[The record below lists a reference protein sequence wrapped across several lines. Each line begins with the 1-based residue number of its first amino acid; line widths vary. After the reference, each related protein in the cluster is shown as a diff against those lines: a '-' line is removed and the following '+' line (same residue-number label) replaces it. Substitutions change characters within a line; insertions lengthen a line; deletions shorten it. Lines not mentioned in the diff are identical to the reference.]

1 MSSATSRTHEAG
13 ARSREGSFES
23 VAGRASTRGANAS
36 SHELTTL
43 EDGTRVVLTRPEVP
57 GVDEYVV
64 LHLDP
69 PDDAPSSEVLGRLVG
84 QAHALARTLSFARFG
99 HADGWSLLINGGA
112 TRRTRGVHVHV
123 VIAGS
128 VKEKRRAFLA
138 LQVKHLTRPLARW
151 GKALGASLRA
161 AAT

>member
-1 MSSATSRTHEAG
+1 MTSATSRPAEPRASRDVSLESDSTYG
-13 ARSREGSFES
+13 AR
-23 VAGRASTRGANAS
+23 VANHDLA
-36 SHELTTL
+36 TL
-43 EDGTRVVLTRPEVP
+43 EDGTRIVLTRPEVP

-69 PDDAPSSEVLGRLVG
+69 PDDAPSSEVLGELVG

-99 HADGWSLLINGGA
+99 HAEGWSLLINGGA

-128 VKEKRRAFLA
+128 VKEKRHAFLA

-151 GKALGASLRA
+151 WKALGAR
-161 AAT
+161 

>member
-1 MSSATSRTHEAG
+1 MTSATSRTLEAG
-13 ARSREGSFES
+13 APSREGSFES
-23 VAGRASTRGANAS
+23 VAAHAPTRGAHAS
-36 SHELTTL
+36 NHELATL

-69 PDDAPSSEVLGRLVG
+69 PDDAPSSEVLERLVG

-112 TRRTRGVHVHV
+112 TRRTRGIHVHV
-123 VIAGS
+123 VLAGS

-138 LQVKHLTRPLARW
+138 LQAKLLTRPIARW
-151 GKALGASLRA
+151 WKALGASTSPA
-161 AAT
+161 KT

>member
-1 MSSATSRTHEAG
+1 MTSATERLEGTHETHD
-13 ARSREGSFES
+13 
-23 VAGRASTRGANAS
+23 VAAKAAS
-36 SHELTTL
+36 SHPSNHELATL
-43 EDGTRVVLTRPEVP
+43 EDGSRVVLTRPEVP

-69 PDDAPSSEVLGRLVG
+69 PDDAPSSETLGRLVG

-112 TRRTRGVHVHV
+112 TRRTRGIHVHV
-123 VIAGS
+123 VLAGS

-138 LQVKHLTRPLARW
+138 LQAKLLTRPIARW
-151 GKALGASLRA
+151 WKALGASTSPA
-161 AAT
+161 KT